1 MKQKVWLITGVS
13 KGLGREIAKQVAK
26 TNDIVLGTVRNMED
40 KEAFEGSFGTKAFI
54 IDLSQ
59 TDQITL
65 LINSI
70 IQEYRQIDILVNNA
84 GYGTFGMIE
93 EFEKNEIISHLN
105 VNFIAVWKL
114 CQSVLPSMRAKGT
127 GTIVQIS
134 SRLGIQAGVG
144 NGIYASGK
152 FALEGMSEALKL
164 EVEPLGIKVLLV
176 EPGGMRTDF
185 FGDSVVYA
193 QNQIPAYAEKLG
205 NIRTNTKSLNGKQPG
220 NPVKAAKAIIVAVN
234 NGVPSFRLPLTSGA
248 IAAMKTKIAELQ
260 CCVANMANIAFSV
273 DY

>member
-13 KGLGREIAKQVAK
+13 KGLGREIAKQVAA

-40 KEAFEGSFGTKAFI
+40 KEDFEGSFGTKAFI

-59 TDQITL
+59 TDQIKPLTDY
-65 LINSI
+65 I
-70 IQEYRQIDILVNNA
+70 IKEYGHIDVLVNNA

-93 EFEKNEIISHLN
+93 EFEKNEIINHFN
-105 VNFIAVWKL
+105 VNLIAVWKL
-114 CQSVLPSMRAKGT
+114 CQSVLPSMRTKGT

-134 SRLGIQAGVG
+134 SRLGILAGVG
-144 NGIYASGK
+144 NGIYAAGK

-164 EVEPLGIKVLLV
+164 EIEPFGVKVLLV

-185 FGDSVVYA
+185 FGGSIAYA
-193 QNQIPAYAEKLG
+193 QNEIPAYAEKLG
-205 NIRTNTKSLNGKQPG
+205 NIRANTKSLNGKQPG
-220 NPVKAAKAIIVAVN
+220 NPVKAAHAIIDAVN

-248 IAAMKTKIAELQ
+248 IATMKTKITELQ
-260 CCVANMANIAFSV
+260 CCVASMASTALSV